1 MGLQEL
7 GLTFS
12 DIDGIFVTHEHSDH
26 IAGLHTILKKND
38 IPVYA
43 TQGTIQGIH
52 TSDKKHEMED
62 SEFCTL
68 CADEKITLKDL
79 TIVPMRISHDA
90 NEPVAYRIRYGE
102 KRVGIATDL
111 GCYSDYTVE
120 CLKDMDA
127 LLLEA
132 NHDIRMLQAG
142 PYPYQLKKRILGDRG
157 HLSNEKSG
165 ELLCRLLN
173 DHL

>member
-1 MGLQEL
+1 MRLASIASGSSGNCIYVGSESTHILIDTGTSKKKIEMGLHEL

-79 TIVPMRISHDA
+79 TIVPMLIS
-90 NEPVAYRIRYGE
+90 G
-102 KRVGIATDL
+102 
-111 GCYSDYTVE
+111 
-120 CLKDMDA
+120 
-127 LLLEA
+127 
-132 NHDIRMLQAG
+132 
-142 PYPYQLKKRILGDRG
+142 
-157 HLSNEKSG
+157 
-165 ELLCRLLN
+165 
-173 DHL
+173 